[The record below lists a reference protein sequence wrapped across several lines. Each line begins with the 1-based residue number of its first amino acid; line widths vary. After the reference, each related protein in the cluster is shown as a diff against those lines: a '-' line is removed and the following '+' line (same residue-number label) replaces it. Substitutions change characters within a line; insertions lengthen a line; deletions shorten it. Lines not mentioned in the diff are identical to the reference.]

1 MHCVSCKKVSFEYKQ
16 TKILTT
22 HTGANIT
29 RLRFIPLHPPPPT
42 PPPHTHT
49 HTHTH
54 AHTDAHTELTLFLH
68 LIDDLSKARILNLWK
83 VDHDVRHVNVFYTR
97 LRADLNIL
105 STSRASK
112 KQYETCPLC
121 QSEPETVNHFILRCP
136 FFQTERCH
144 FFDCVKNFSP
154 HLSMKSDLQKLAYI
168 LDLRCP
174 PESIRVCCKYIYKVY
189 TRRERCVIW
198 NICIP
203 SDIWLLLSVMSPWE
217 S

>member
-1 MHCVSCKKVSFEYKQ
+1 MDCHWSIDWWLYRYFLWTSLSEIWMVMQTFIEKKSLPIVSSAKGGPFCLGPNVLFCVPSC
-16 TKILTT
+16 
-22 HTGANIT
+22 
-29 RLRFIPLHPPPPT
+29 
-42 PPPHTHT
+42 
-49 HTHTH
+49 
-54 AHTDAHTELTLFLH
+54 
-68 LIDDLSKARILNLWK
+68 
-83 VDHDVRHVNVFYTR
+83 VNVLY
-97 LRADLNIL
+97 I
-105 STSRASK
+105 STSRAIK

-154 HLSMKSDLQKLAYI
+154 HLSMKSDLPKLAYI